1 MLRLSGGGTWAE
13 MPCAAGTWAEMPC
26 VPGVRGG
33 RLEAPPTCPSLWG
46 PPRSLCAGASSAAVL
61 QRFVKNRLKCCLVRK
76 DRTSAGLAT
85 A

>member
-1 MLRLSGGGTWAE
+1 MVELGLRCPAQLGRGLKCPAFQGSAE
-13 MPCAAGTWAEMPC
+13 GDWRPRPPALPC
-26 VPGVRGG
+26 GV
-33 RLEAPPTCPSLWG
+33 